1 MKTLALALLGAF
13 ALFSL
18 SAAHA
23 AVRSVI
29 LVHGAFADGSG
40 WKPLADKLTKD
51 GYAVHVVQIPE
62 TSFEADVAATRRVL
76 ATAGPSV
83 LVGHSYGGMVITEVG
98 GDDNAKSLVYVAAFE
113 PDVGETAGQL
123 NSNPPPA
130 ATSVGPVGDG
140 FLAVKPESF
149 AADFAADLPKDVAAF
164 MAISQVPITQDAFA
178 AKVTVAPWKTKP
190 SFAVVAKQD
199 RMINPD
205 LERSMAK
212 RAKSEIH
219 ELPGSHALFVTHA
232 TEIAAIIE
240 KAASAAK

>member
-1 MKTLALALLGAF
+1 MKALALAAF
-13 ALFSL
+13 AGIAALTTSVA
-18 SAAHA
+18 SAG
-23 AVRSVI
+23 VKSVV

-40 WKPLADKLTKD
+40 WRPLAEKLMRD
-51 GYAVHVVQIPE
+51 GFSVHVVQLPE
-62 TSFEADVAATRRVL
+62 TSFDADVAATRRVL

-98 GDDNAKSLVYVAAFE
+98 ADANAKSLVYVAAFQ

-130 ATSVGPVGDG
+130 SNSVAPVGDG

-149 AADFAADLPKDVAAF
+149 AADFAADLPKDLAAF

-178 AKVTVAPWKTKP
+178 AKVTQAAWKTKP
-190 SFAVVAKQD
+190 SFAIVAKQD

-205 LERSMAK
+205 TERTMAK
-212 RAKSEIH
+212 RAGSEVH

-232 TEIAAIIE
+232 NEIAQVIE
-240 KAASAAK
+240 KAANTVK